1 MIDLRDTPMTDIDKK
16 QRVPR
21 RAHDLTLQDRVAIIR
36 QLDFGAGLN
45 DKTVSRFA
53 ESSTAID
60 IRRRRFVYKAGEEA
74 DALYAIIKGRIKLC
88 RIEAHNTNREAVI
101 DILPE
106 GSLFGESAL
115 YSRAGRRENC
125 AVAYEGST
133 LLKIPA
139 EQFKL
144 AMAEEPQLHDY
155 TFRLIGQRL
164 ENAERRLADFAL
176 NAIPARLDRLLAD
189 FSDRYGVRES
199 EGVLIDIPLPHRE
212 IASIVGSTRESVTV
226 RLNAMRREGTI
237 EFVNR
242 RILVKR
248 PEGLVHEIPE
258 ARLVN

>member
-1 MIDLRDTPMTDIDKK
+1 MIDIDKK
-16 QRVPR
+16 PKPPPRVR
-21 RAHDLTLQDRVAIIR
+21 DLTSDDRAKIVR
-36 QLDFGAGLN
+36 QLEFGAGLSERA
-45 DKTVSRFA
+45 VSLLA
-53 ESSTAID
+53 DCSVVYD
-60 IRRRRFVYKAGEEA
+60 VRRRRFVYRAGEQA
-74 DALYAIIKGRIKLC
+74 DSLFAIVRGRIKLC
-88 RIEAHNTNREAVI
+88 RIENSSEREAVI

-115 YSRAGRRENC
+115 YSTAGRRENC
-125 AVAYEGST
+125 AVAYESCT

-144 AMAEEPQLHDY
+144 AMAEDPRLHEY
-155 TFRLIGQRL
+155 TFRLIGHRL
-164 ENAERRLADFAL
+164 EHAEQRLADFAL

-237 EFVNR
+237 DFVNR

-248 PEGLVHEIPE
+248 PEWLVRPVTETP
-258 ARLVN
+258 LVN